1 MSYMGGGLDH
11 LLRFRAEID
20 PPCSAPHCTVLRSPN
35 ALHRTWST
43 ELRALVLM
51 TSLVLFLSEF
61 AAEAGGVIPMRTHD
75 AAAARSHTMSFMTGP
90 SGFEVR

>member
-1 MSYMGGGLDH
+1 MQRTWS
-11 LLRFRAEID
+11 RSCA
-20 PPCSAPHCTVLRSPN
+20 VLRSPH

-75 AAAARSHTMSFMTGP
+75 AAAARSHTATTSFMTGP